1 MAAPTDSD
9 PISGQQA
16 RGAATLRMAGDGRE
30 HEAVLVLSNA
40 PDALL
45 AKRIAHVLIEERLA
59 ACVNL
64 GPSGLSMYMWQD
76 TLEGTEE
83 IPLVA
88 KTTRGRLQ
96 ALADR
101 LRQLH
106 PYEVPEILVVP
117 VLGGLASYMDWMQE
131 QVAAPPRHKE

>member
-1 MAAPTDSD
+1 MSD
-9 PISGQQA
+9 PIDSSA
-16 RGAATLRMAGDGRE
+16 RQSQDREPAALRMAGDESG

-59 ACVNL
+59 ACVHL
-64 GPSGLSMYMWQD
+64 GAAGLSMYMWQD

-88 KTTRGRLQ
+88 KTTRARLQ
-96 ALADR
+96 ALVDR

-117 VLGGLASYMDWMQE
+117 VLGGLASYMDWMRE
-131 QVAAPPRHKE
+131 QTAAPPRHKE

>member
-1 MAAPTDSD
+1 MSD
-9 PISGQQA
+9 PIDSSAGQGRDQA
-16 RGAATLRMAGDGRE
+16 PAELRLAGHEPGD
-30 HEAVLVLSNA
+30 EAVLVLSNA

-59 ACVNL
+59 ACVHL
-64 GPSGLSMYMWQD
+64 GAAGLSMYMWHD
-76 TLEGTEE
+76 TLEGAEE
-83 IPLVA
+83 IPLLV

-117 VLGGLASYMDWMQE
+117 VLGGLASYMDWMRE